1 MNVKRPRPYVS
12 PHRAEG
18 ANATRQRLL
27 LAAETL
33 FAERGFA
40 ATTMGAIA
48 QAAGVSPA
56 TVYLHFPS
64 KAAVVAGLADAITA
78 ASDLSVE
85 HVEQAPDPESQLR
98 IGAGIIR
105 RLNERSWLVAEVL
118 RGALGGE
125 QGLAETWETWQ
136 QQHLDAVRRGITA
149 LHAQG
154 ALREGLM
161 LDEAVD
167 TFYALAGTDVYRSLV
182 RERGW
187 TPDRY
192 EAWLFRLGCTELLGA
207 PPATPPQG
215 GTHSRPA
222 PDADRLSGS

>member
-1 MNVKRPRPYVS
+1 MDVKLPRSYVS
-12 PHRAEG
+12 PQRTEG

-27 LAAETL
+27 AAAETL

-48 QAAGVSPA
+48 SAAGVSPA

-64 KAAVVAGLADAITA
+64 KAAVVAALADAITA

-85 HVEQAPDPESQLR
+85 HVEQEPDPVTQIR
-98 IGAGIIR
+98 IGAAILR

-118 RGALGGE
+118 RGAQGGE
-125 QGLAETWETWQ
+125 QGLAETWVTWQ
-136 QQHLDAVRRGITA
+136 QRHLEAIRRGITA
-149 LHAQG
+149 LHGEG
-154 ALREGLM
+154 ALREGLT

-167 TFYALAGTDVYRSLV
+167 VFYALAGTDVYRALV

-187 TPDRY
+187 SPERY
-192 EAWLFRLGCTELLGA
+192 EAWLFHLGCTELLGNPSA
-207 PPATPPQG
+207 ATPHEQ
-215 GTHSRPA
+215 
-222 PDADRLSGS
+222 

>member
-1 MNVKRPRPYVS
+1 MNVKPSRSYVS
-12 PHRAEG
+12 PQRAEG

-33 FAERGFA
+33 FTERGYA

-64 KAAVVAGLADAITA
+64 KAAVVAGLASAITA
-78 ASDLSVE
+78 AADLSVE
-85 HVEQAPDPESQLR
+85 HVEEEPDAETQLR
-98 IGAGIIR
+98 IGAAIIR

-118 RGALGGE
+118 RGAQGGE
-125 QGLAETWETWQ
+125 QELAELWATWQ
-136 QQHLDAVRRGITA
+136 QQHLDAVQRGITA

-154 ALREGLM
+154 ALRSGLT

-167 TFYALAGTDVYRSLV
+167 SFYALAGTDVYRSLV

-187 TPDRY
+187 EPDRY

-207 PPATPPQG
+207 PPAVAPPATP
-215 GTHSRPA
+215 
-222 PDADRLSGS
+222 